1 MRTTAKRIYTVKK
14 TLLALSLGLTA
25 SLLGASAFANT
36 GTVKFEGKVTSSTC
50 PIQIVNP
57 DDGSVGDHV
66 KMGSVDASRFT
77 AAGQEHGG
85 KRFALRVS
93 GGAGCSITA
102 GSVANTTFIG
112 VPDASGNYF
121 QVTPGA
127 DGARNVSISLR
138 DQRGVSIAPGS
149 SSADYDLNVGA
160 PTDMDFYAYYRSTAT
175 AVTAGVA
182 SADIQFVVAV
192 N

>member
-1 MRTTAKRIYTVKK
+1 MKK
-14 TLLALSLGLTA
+14 TLLALSIGLTA
-25 SLLGASAFANT
+25 SLLGTSAFANT

-66 KMGSVDASRFT
+66 QMGSVDASRFT

-93 GGAGCSITA
+93 GGAGCSITP
-102 GSVANTTFIG
+102 GSVANTTFTG
-112 VPDASGNYF
+112 TPDASGDYF
-121 QVTPGA
+121 QITPGA
-127 DGARNVSISLR
+127 DGARGVSISLR
-138 DQRGVSIAPGS
+138 DQNGAAIAPGS
-149 SSADYDLNVGA
+149 SSADYDLNVDA
-160 PTDMDFYAYYRSTAT
+160 PTDMNFYAYYRSTAT

-182 SADIQFVVAV
+182 SADIHFVVAV